1 MEMLTF
7 VECVNTTAVR
17 RSLRERIRCHTMAKV
32 KTIEML
38 LPIEVFELKAL
49 ETGIAFPVLGGLRDV
64 ASG

>member
-1 MEMLTF
+1 
-7 VECVNTTAVR
+7 
-17 RSLRERIRCHTMAKV
+17 MAKV